1 MSLNIEPLIGTIL
14 KEIGEDP
21 SREGLKRT
29 PARVARAL
37 EEMTSGYRVDID
49 ALFNGAFF
57 EVPYRE
63 MVVVRD
69 IAFHSMCE
77 HHMLP
82 FTGKVHVA
90 YIPDHKIVGLS
101 KIPRLVDAFARRLQL
116 QERLTIQIAET
127 LEQKLKPKGV
137 GVIIE
142 ARHMCMTMRGA
153 KNETSFAVTSSLLGC
168 FGTDP
173 KVRQEFLALAGP
185 DRH

>member
-1 MSLNIEPLIGTIL
+1 MPLNIEPLVETIL

-37 EEMTSGYRVDID
+37 EEMTAGYKADID
-49 ALFNGAFF
+49 AIFNGAFF
-57 EVPYRE
+57 TVPYRE
-63 MVVVRD
+63 MVVVKD

-90 YIPDHKIVGLS
+90 YIPDHTIVGLS

-127 LEQKLKPKGV
+127 LERKLKPKGV

-153 KNETSFAVTSSLLGC
+153 KNETSLAVTSSLLGC
-168 FGTDP
+168 FGSDP

-185 DRH
+185 GGH

>member
-1 MSLNIEPLIGTIL
+1 MALNIEPLVEKIL

-37 EEMTSGYRVDID
+37 EEMTAGYKADID
-49 ALFNGAFF
+49 AIFNGAFF
-57 EVPYRE
+57 TVPYRE

-90 YIPDHKIVGLS
+90 YIPDHTIVGLS
-101 KIPRLVDAFARRLQL
+101 KIPRLVDAFARRLQI

-127 LEQKLKPKGV
+127 LERKLKPKGV

-153 KNETSFAVTSSLLGC
+153 KNETSLAVTSSLLGC
-168 FGTDP
+168 FGSDP

-185 DRH
+185 DGH